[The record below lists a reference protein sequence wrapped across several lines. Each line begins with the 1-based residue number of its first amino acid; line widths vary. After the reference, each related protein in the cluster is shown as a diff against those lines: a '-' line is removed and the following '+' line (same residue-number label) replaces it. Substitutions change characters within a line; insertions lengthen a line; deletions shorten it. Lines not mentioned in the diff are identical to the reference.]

1 LVVASAVASVV
12 AVQVV
17 APVVR
22 GGLLVVARAV
32 VVGIVVARGVRTPR
46 AVAIV
51 PPGLRSTPRLKQP
64 VAGEPKSGLQRL
76 TASA

>member
-1 LVVASAVASVV
+1 V

-22 GGLLVVARAV
+22 GGLLVVAARAV
-32 VVGIVVARGVRTPR
+32 VVGIVVVRGVRTPR